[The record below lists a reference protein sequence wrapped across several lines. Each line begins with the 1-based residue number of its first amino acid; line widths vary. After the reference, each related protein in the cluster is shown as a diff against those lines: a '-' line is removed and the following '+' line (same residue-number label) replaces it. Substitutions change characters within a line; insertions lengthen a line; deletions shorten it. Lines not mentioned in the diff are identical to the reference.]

1 MKTLHL
7 NLNETKQQRVLD
19 AKFSYITK
27 FANPIQSRIVLDYMS
42 KIQEVL
48 QPKTIG
54 FIDKIQLYNKM
65 AIFD

>member
-7 NLNETKQQRVLD
+7 NLNGTKQQRVLD

-27 FANPIQSRIVLDYMS
+27 LANIIQSRIVLDYMS